1 MGILVFIKLLRHGEK
16 VYSDEWFPS
25 PMGILVFINETAKWS
40 LEHGYKFPSPMGI
53 LVFINGFT
61 NSLVACGEYKSEFP
75 SPMGILV
82 FINPTLETLAMQG
95 LKQQFASQT

>member
-1 MGILVFIKLLRHGEK
+1 MGILVFIKD
-16 VYSDEWFPS
+16 V
-25 PMGILVFINETAKWS
+25 I
-40 LEHGYKFPSPMGI
+40 
-53 LVFINGFT
+53 
-61 NSLVACGEYKSEFP
+61 KSEKQEYEETFP

>member
-1 MGILVFIKLLRHGEK
+1 MYRGYKE
-16 VYSDEWFPS
+16 FPS
-25 PMGILVFINETAKWS
+25 PMGILVFINATYEDLTK
-40 LEHGYKFPSPMGI
+40 YFDK
-53 LVFINGFT
+53 
-61 NSLVACGEYKSEFP
+61 FP

>member
-1 MGILVFIKLLRHGEK
+1 MGIVVFINEKFPDKPSGVVLFPSPMGILVFIKLLRHGEK

-53 LVFINGFT
+53 LVFIN
-61 NSLVACGEYKSEFP
+61 
-75 SPMGILV
+75 
-82 FINPTLETLAMQG
+82 PTLETLAMQG